1 MNWLDPQRY
10 SLPIVVSVV
19 LHLAVAA
26 LFLWQ
31 WPTEHKVP
39 EPVPQHM
46 IANIVQEENQAVK
59 QRQEKAEQER
69 KRKALAEKRAA
80 ERKKQQ
86 LAEKKRQEQQAQKR
100 LAEQKKREQEKALQ
114 EKKLAAQKAREKAAQ
129 EKAAKEKA
137 EQQARERAEQE
148 KALQKQLAREQAE
161 AERRAEQEAIQRAEQ
176 AAAMKADAVTQIRNK
191 VQSVWRYP
199 PAVRPDQEVGVH
211 ITLVPTGEVMDVRI
225 IRSSGNA
232 ALDRSVE
239 QAIRKASPLP
249 VPREPRVFEQSFR
262 NFTIKFRP
270 ENATW

>member
-10 SLPIVVSVV
+10 SLPVVVSVV

-26 LFLWQ
+26 LFLWH

-39 EPVPQHM
+39 EPVPQHV

-86 LAEKKRQEQQAQKR
+86 LAEKKRQQQQAQKQ
-100 LAEQKKREQEKALQ
+100 LAEQKKRQQEKVLQ
-114 EKKLAAQKAREKAAQ
+114 EKKLAEQQAREKAAQ

-148 KALQKQLAREQAE
+148 KALQQQLAREQAE
-161 AERRAEQEAIQRAEQ
+161 AERRAEQEAIKRAEQ
-176 AAAMKADAVTQIRNK
+176 AAAMKADAVTQIKNK

-211 ITLVPTGEVMDVRI
+211 ITLVPTGEVIDVRI
-225 IRSSGNA
+225 IQSSGNA

-249 VPREPRVFEQSFR
+249 VPQDPRVFEQSFR